1 MSMLIFIA
9 SFLGMVI
16 LVPAIWYGFFR
27 LGIFLRANILAR
39 GKFIYTLIHFQHL
52 DSKPQLMDNPNFLKT
67 GKWEY
72 IPEADYYK
80 GFSKL
85 SDRDL
90 RLWLQNEYQLKP
102 GQVLVSVPESMKVAS
117 AGF

>member
-27 LGIFLRANILAR
+27 LGIFLRANILAQ

-67 GKWEY
+67 GKWD
-72 IPEADYYK
+72 ISQKLIITRDFQNFQTVTCGFGYK
-80 GFSKL
+80 TNTNSNLNKL
-85 SDRDL
+85 L
-90 RLWLQNEYQLKP
+90 LLYQK
-102 GQVLVSVPESMKVAS
+102 A
-117 AGF
+117 

>member
-16 LVPAIWYGFFR
+16 LVPAIWYGLFR

-39 GKFIYTLIHFQHL
+39 GKSIYTLIHFHHL
-52 DSKPQLMDNPNFLKT
+52 DNKPQLMDNPNFLKT
-67 GKWEY
+67 NKWEY

-80 GFSKL
+80 RFFKTF
-85 SDRDL
+85 R
-90 RLWLQNEYQLKP
+90 P
-102 GQVLVSVPESMKVAS
+102 
-117 AGF
+117 